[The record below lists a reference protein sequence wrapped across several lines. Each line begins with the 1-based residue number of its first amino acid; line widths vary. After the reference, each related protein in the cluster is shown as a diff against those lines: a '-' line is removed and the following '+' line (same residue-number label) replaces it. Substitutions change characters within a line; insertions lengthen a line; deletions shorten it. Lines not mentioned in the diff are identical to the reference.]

1 MTPGIPVGGLCRE
14 CARTVARQARR
25 IGRWVAIGTTLP
37 LAVYLTVTLPASGNA
52 RVLGAAAMVAWFIL
66 TARIARRL
74 AWEWLT

>member
-1 MTPGIPVGGLCRE
+1 MTPGIAVGGLCRE
-14 CARTVARQARR
+14 CARTVARKAGR

-37 LAVYLTVTLPASGNA
+37 LAVYLTVTLPADGNA
-52 RVLGAAAMVAWFIL
+52 RILGAAAMVAWYVL